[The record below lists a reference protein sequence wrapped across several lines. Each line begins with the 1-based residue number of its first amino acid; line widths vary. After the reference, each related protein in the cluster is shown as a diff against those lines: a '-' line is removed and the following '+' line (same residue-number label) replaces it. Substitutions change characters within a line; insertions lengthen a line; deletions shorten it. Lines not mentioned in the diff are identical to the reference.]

1 MKKRILSLL
10 LVLVMVLGMFPMSA
24 MAAET
29 EANAGYDIATGD
41 TDSQGGQRV
50 RVKNI
55 NLSGAEVLKHQKTGD
70 FSATV
75 ILPTDTDKEAALT
88 FTPDCVGNPNI
99 TLGKIFVNN
108 AEAGTMTAKEGSTTE
123 GTWTHTMVPEWNEKG
138 EATIAF
144 KSQWNTVYWVTKTY
158 TLNLRILGEENTA
171 PTLKSSVENNT
182 TELIAVGESY
192 ELKLT
197 ENPLWEDYELDEL
210 SYTVSI
216 NGAEAVEASSTWY
229 QFGPELQAITRW
241 CSAARTARTM
251 SLPILTP

>member
-1 MKKRILSLL
+1 M
-10 LVLVMVLGMFPMSA
+10 
-24 MAAET
+24 
-29 EANAGYDIATGD
+29 
-41 TDSQGGQRV
+41 

-55 NLSGAEVLKHQKTGD
+55 NISGVEVSRHQKTGD

-75 ILPTDTDKEAALT
+75 ILPADTDKEAALT
-88 FTPDCVGNPNI
+88 FTLDCVGNPNI
-99 TLGKIFVNN
+99 TQGKIFVNN
-108 AEAGTMTAKEGSTTE
+108 DQAGTMTAKEGSTTE
-123 GTWTHTMVPEWNEKG
+123 GTWTHTMVPQWDENG

-144 KSQWNTVYWVTKTY
+144 RSQWNTIAWVTKNY

-229 QFGPELQAITRW
+229 QFGPETAGDYTLVFRCKDSADNESADTYTVNIT
-241 CSAARTARTM
+241 AM
-251 SLPILTP
+251 DLTKFE